1 MCASAGLQGLQEVSL
16 DGCRNIHTLPGEA
29 LPLLLRLTALTSLSL
44 RNCDGLQDGAL
55 HSTALAT
62 LHRLDL
68 SGDTLA
74 MTVIFTSHLA
84 ETH

>member
-16 DGCRNIHTLPGEA
+16 HGCRNIHTLPGEA

-44 RNCDGLQDGAL
+44 RNCDGLHDGAL

-68 SGDTLA
+68 SGETLDILLKHTDA
-74 MTVIFTSHLA
+74 
-84 ETH
+84 

>member
-1 MCASAGLQGLQEVSL
+1 MQRLQEVSL
-16 DGCRNIHTLPGEA
+16 HGCRNIHSLPEEA

-68 SGDTLA
+68 SGETLA
-74 MTVIFTSHLA
+74 ITVTITSHLA
-84 ETH
+84 DTH